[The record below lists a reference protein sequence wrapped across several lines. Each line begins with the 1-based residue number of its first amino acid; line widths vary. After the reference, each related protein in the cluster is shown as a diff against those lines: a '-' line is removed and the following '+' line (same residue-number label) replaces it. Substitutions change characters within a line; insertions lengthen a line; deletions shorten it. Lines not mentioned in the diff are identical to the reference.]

1 MAIAVGLVAVG
12 AAAAAAA
19 WHAPFGPLAP
29 GSGPRHV
36 AAAGLSGLVRML
48 ASPPRQR
55 MIVFTGAGAMLLCIP
70 LVLFFRK
77 RRRQE
82 CQSSA
87 IAVEQRARAPQIF
100 EAALAARPLRRATP
114 PAAAEKRVGEPLSAP
129 APLPPEVAAQAAG
142 LRSEAVREAAARALM
157 LRAAS
162 ERSETRRRAAALR
175 SRARLEQPTGASA
188 LEAAAHTVEGIIE
201 PRPIAAPANVRPTPA
216 RVTPPRPALPRLAAA
231 APTRSIPRPAPE
243 ASVARSAAPRR
254 VEPSSSAPAASQGS
268 ARVAILRS
276 SGPLTFEWLEQCLA
290 RDPEDIQARLDLC
303 TALLVAER
311 FADAERVAREG
322 LERDAS
328 NGRLLL
334 RLSEALSGLDR
345 IDEAIEVAVRAVR
358 AHRSRKA
365 ILQLTRLSAVA
376 RRFSAG
382 DGARL
387 RKALESRPSDPV
399 FLHALGAFEVQRGS
413 PREALPILKLALR
426 QERNPRWRRV
436 VSREIARLRAEEL
449 AAPGGQP
456 RRAAG

>member
-1 MAIAVGLVAVG
+1 
-12 AAAAAAA
+12 
-19 WHAPFGPLAP
+19 
-29 GSGPRHV
+29 
-36 AAAGLSGLVRML
+36 
-48 ASPPRQR
+48 
-55 MIVFTGAGAMLLCIP
+55 
-70 LVLFFRK
+70 
-77 RRRQE
+77 
-82 CQSSA
+82 
-87 IAVEQRARAPQIF
+87 
-100 EAALAARPLRRATP
+100 
-114 PAAAEKRVGEPLSAP
+114 
-129 APLPPEVAAQAAG
+129 
-142 LRSEAVREAAARALM
+142 M

-175 SRARLEQPTGASA
+175 ARARREQPTGASA
-188 LEAAAHTVEGIIE
+188 FEAAAHTVEGIIE

-231 APTRSIPRPAPE
+231 APTRSTPRPAPE
-243 ASVARSAAPRR
+243 ACVARSAAPCR
-254 VEPSSSAPAASQGS
+254 VEPPSSAPPASQGS

-290 RDPEDIQARLDLC
+290 RDPKDIQARLDLC

-365 ILQLTRLSAVA
+365 ILHLTRLSAVA

-436 VSREIARLRAEEL
+436 VSREIAQLRAEEL
-449 AAPGGQP
+449 AAPGGQA